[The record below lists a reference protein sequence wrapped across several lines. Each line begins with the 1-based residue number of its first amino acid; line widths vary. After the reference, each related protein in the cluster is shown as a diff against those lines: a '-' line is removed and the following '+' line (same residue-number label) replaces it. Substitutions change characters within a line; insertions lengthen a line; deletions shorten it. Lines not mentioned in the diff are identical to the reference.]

1 MNKMI
6 SLLMVFLI
14 PIFLFGQ
21 VIDSFDSQ
29 PDTSYWGYEISAA
42 ADSTLSFVNVSYVT
56 DIEGTE
62 GAAAV
67 QLDYSAHNI
76 EAWGGYAKIF
86 HMHPDLATGGTYDW
100 SGYDSIS
107 VTYHNSVAQSEAGAV
122 HLRINLSDYAG
133 ITDDAYVGLGEYY
146 YSFLYILDS
155 EPGWNTVTMPLV
167 RNDSWDGG
175 GFNLTGWAGDSDN
188 GELETHAI
196 GGFHFEFSIGGA
208 GEGNHTTGTIVLDNM
223 TLTGYQGED
232 LVIFNGMST
241 PPGWG
246 APFSWG
252 GAQMFVTEEGGF
264 DVGTNALTY
273 IQEETWSGGGFNM
286 APAVD
291 LFNGGEW
298 LSDSISFHMHS
309 ETDSP
314 ELRLQF
320 ESGEDGKVGMNFTP
334 DASGGWHHYKF
345 PLAGFVD
352 LDGTTNFDTSTV
364 TVFQILSEGN
374 GASGRTF
381 HFDNVWTGSPDFDVI
396 APNTPENVGG
406 VPATYY
412 NLVTWS
418 DVSGESDELY
428 HVFASSDPIT
438 SSDAAG
444 VELVASN
451 VLEGSQ
457 AAVHYLSAPLE
468 DTPVSYYY
476 AVQCVD
482 AAGNGSELGVSS
494 GSITNTAL
502 GIPTISLDVP
512 SNFTAD
518 GDLSEWEGIMPFV
531 INPTT
536 GHVATGAVDN
546 DNDLTGTVYL
556 AVDDDYLYFAAD
568 VVDDSYYFGDG
579 DWWNQ
584 DALQL
589 FIGLY
594 NLTGPKHSS
603 IKRGDEPDYILYA
616 NEATLQLDISNGGSL
631 SAPGTDSYYFEG
643 FNPDYATEGRVS
655 LDAIAEAN
663 GDARFHPVNGMR
675 IPIDIYFHDND
686 NGTWEGN
693 VGFSAFST
701 DQQWNNPG
709 EWAHT
714 WIGDQSEVVAVDDN
728 ENKLNAEEF
737 ALYPNYPNPFNPSTT
752 IRFSLPEDQLVSL
765 SIFNLRGQLVEL
777 LLNDRRSAGEHIINW
792 NAGNLASGVYIYQIR
807 SSGKSI
813 TQKMIL
819 MK

>member
-1 MNKMI
+1 
-6 SLLMVFLI
+6 MVFLI

-252 GAQMFVTEEGGF
+252 GAQMFVTEGGGF
-264 DVGTNALTY
+264 DEGTNALTY

-502 GIPTISLDVP
+502 GIPTISDRK
-512 SNFTAD
+512 S
-518 GDLSEWEGIMPFV
+518 
-531 INPTT
+531 
-536 GHVATGAVDN
+536 VA
-546 DNDLTGTVYL
+546 
-556 AVDDDYLYFAAD
+556 
-568 VVDDSYYFGDG
+568 
-579 DWWNQ
+579 
-584 DALQL
+584 
-589 FIGLY
+589 
-594 NLTGPKHSS
+594 
-603 IKRGDEPDYILYA
+603 
-616 NEATLQLDISNGGSL
+616 
-631 SAPGTDSYYFEG
+631 
-643 FNPDYATEGRVS
+643 
-655 LDAIAEAN
+655 
-663 GDARFHPVNGMR
+663 
-675 IPIDIYFHDND
+675 
-686 NGTWEGN
+686 
-693 VGFSAFST
+693 
-701 DQQWNNPG
+701 
-709 EWAHT
+709 
-714 WIGDQSEVVAVDDN
+714 
-728 ENKLNAEEF
+728 
-737 ALYPNYPNPFNPSTT
+737 
-752 IRFSLPEDQLVSL
+752 
-765 SIFNLRGQLVEL
+765 
-777 LLNDRRSAGEHIINW
+777 
-792 NAGNLASGVYIYQIR
+792 
-807 SSGKSI
+807 
-813 TQKMIL
+813 
-819 MK
+819 